1 MTDIHH
7 PSHLLLRQ
15 DDPQANPA
23 WTTMIGALIAILL
36 VIGAAHLIE
45 PQAGDASRVQGS
57 ETGDVKLDGRGKWTG
72 YM

>member
-1 MTDIHH
+1 
-7 PSHLLLRQ
+7 SCLSSRW

-45 PQAGDASRVQGS
+45 PEASDISRVQDA
-57 ETGDVKLDGRGKWTG
+57 ENGDVKLDGRGKWTG

>member
-45 PQAGDASRVQGS
+45 PEAGDTSRVQSS
-57 ETGDVKLDGRGKWTG
+57 ENGGVKLDGRGKWTG